1 MLVARGHPAVE
12 KAMPSAGK
20 RANVLEPS
28 APQCLQRAARLVL
41 APFAVDLTSLLQRF
55 APITLQEMDGVKLQ
69 DRVDTKY
76 VISAASL
83 PRLLEDM
90 LPHYRLLEVD
100 GKRGTAYRSLYFDT
114 PDLKHYRD
122 HHNKRTFR
130 SKVRF
135 REYVGSGLAYLEVK
149 RKTGRGR
156 TDKKRVRVEGIP
168 DQLTG
173 DQLRFAQEASR
184 DEGALVPTLWNH
196 FTRYTFVA
204 KDRPE
209 RLTMDLDL
217 RFSAPDGS
225 GELGGIVVAELKQE
239 RADRDSAFVR
249 LMRAMSERPSGMSK
263 YCVGMLTLRRPVK
276 HNAFKPVLLR
286 LLKLRR
292 AA

>member
-1 MLVARGHPAVE
+1 VLVMLCHAAVE
-12 KAMPSAGK
+12 RS
-20 RANVLEPS
+20 ANVLERCAEPRV
-28 APQCLQRAARLVL
+28 QWRCRLVL
-41 APFAVDLTSLLQRF
+41 AALQESVDTAFVLQRF
-55 APITLQEMDGVKLQ
+55 DPITLAEMDGVKLQ

-76 VISAASL
+76 VIGADRL
-83 PRLLEDM
+83 PALLEQM

-135 REYVGSGLAYLEVK
+135 REYIGSGLAFLEVK

-156 TDKKRVRVEGIP
+156 TDKARMRVEAIP
-168 DQLTG
+168 EQLTG
-173 DQLRFAQEASR
+173 EQLLFAQEAAH
-184 DEGALVPTLWNH
+184 DANPLVPSLWNH

-209 RLTMDLDL
+209 RLTMDVDL
-217 RFSAPDGS
+217 RFSMPDGS
-225 GELGGIVVAELKQE
+225 GELDGIVVAELKQE
-239 RADRDSAFVR
+239 RADRSSPFVK
-249 LMRAMSERPSGMSK
+249 LVRAMGERPSGMSK
-263 YCVGMLTLRRPVK
+263 YCIGMLTLRRPVK
-276 HNAFKPVLLR
+276 HNAFKEVLLR
-286 LLKLRR
+286 LNRLRN

>member
-1 MLVARGHPAVE
+1 MYLSAARGRGYNGH
-12 KAMPSAGK
+12 
-20 RANVLEPS
+20 
-28 APQCLQRAARLVL
+28 ARLVL
-41 APFAVDLTSLLQRF
+41 AALKDSVDTASVLQRF
-55 APITLQEMDGVKLQ
+55 DPITLAEMDGVKLQ

-76 VISAASL
+76 VLSADSV
-83 PRLLEDM
+83 PELLERM

-135 REYVGSGLAYLEVK
+135 REYIGSGLAFLEVK

-156 TDKKRVRVEGIP
+156 TDKARMRVDGIP
-168 DQLTG
+168 DQLTNE
-173 DQLRFAQEASR
+173 QLRFAQEAAR
-184 DEGALVPTLWNH
+184 DGSPLVPTLWNH

-209 RLTMDLDL
+209 RLTMDVDL
-217 RFSAPDGS
+217 RFSMPDGN
-225 GELGGIVVAELKQE
+225 GELDGIVVAELKQE
-239 RADRDSAFVR
+239 RADRSSPFVK
-249 LMRAMSERPSGMSK
+249 LVRAMGERPSGMSK
-263 YCVGMLTLRRPVK
+263 YCIGMLTLRRPVK
-276 HNAFKPVLLR
+276 HNAFKEVLLR
-286 LLKLRR
+286 LNRLRN

>member
-1 MLVARGHPAVE
+1 M
-12 KAMPSAGK
+12 
-20 RANVLEPS
+20 
-28 APQCLQRAARLVL
+28 
-41 APFAVDLTSLLQRF
+41 DLSVVLQRF
-55 APITLQEMDGVKLQ
+55 VPITLEEMDGVKLQ

-76 VISAASL
+76 VL
-83 PRLLEDM
+83 PATALPDLLERM
-90 LPHYRLLEVD
+90 MPHYRLLEVD

-135 REYVGSGLAYLEVK
+135 REYIGSGLAFLEVK

-156 TDKKRVRVEGIP
+156 TDKKRIRVEGIP
-168 DQLTG
+168 DQLLG
-173 DQLRFAQEASR
+173 EQLLFAQKAAHDDSQ
-184 DEGALVPTLWNH
+184 LVPTLWNN

-217 RFSAPDGS
+217 RFSDPDGE
-225 GELGGIVVAELKQE
+225 GDLGGIVVAELKQE
-239 RADRDSAFVR
+239 RADRTSPFVR
-249 LMRAMSERPSGMSK
+249 LVRAMGERPSGMSK
-263 YCVGMLTLRRPVK
+263 YCIGMLALGRPVK
-276 HNAFKPVLLR
+276 HNAFKQVLLR
-286 LLKLRR
+286 LHRLRN